1 MSKSV
6 EKNILVALDDGSGNI
21 AYSFVD
27 HDGQV
32 REGHQPSIIEKGVAF
47 DLGGISAS
55 AWEVESGNRYTV
67 RKSSSNP
74 ENTCYREYQI
84 SEANRVL
91 VHDTLADA
99 GLGGVNCIIG
109 CTIPTTQYYNKGDAH
124 NPINTALLQKK
135 KDSISEK
142 VTNVTGIRQQAI
154 VNKVVVFPEAIP
166 AYVYVALNAD
176 GSMNEEYEHDTKTLV
191 VDLGQFSNDLALI
204 GTKFQVLEYSTSE
217 NGVHKMINH
226 FHTLLNR
233 NAERLNLKASQAL
246 SASDLRTI
254 IDLGYIGSSSNADS
268 AIKARVDVTDLINEA
283 AGHLADIVF
292 SDIMKL
298 LDSNL
303 STLSRIVFVGGGAN
317 WLRSH
322 AEKWFHTVDIP
333 EQPEMAIVRGVILLL
348 TNQEAS

>member
-1 MSKSV
+1 MSIEV
-6 EKNILVALDDGSGNI
+6 KNHVLVALDDGSGNI

-27 HDGQV
+27 SDGTP

-47 DLGGISAS
+47 DLGGISGA

-91 VHDTLADA
+91 VHDTLAEA
-99 GLGGVNCIIG
+99 GLGGVNCVIG
-109 CTIPTTQYYNKGDAH
+109 CTIPTTQYYNKGDAQS
-124 NPINTALLQKK
+124 PINTALLQKK
-135 KDSISEK
+135 KDSITAK
-142 VTNVTGIRQQAI
+142 VTNITGTRQQAVI
-154 VNKVVVFPEAIP
+154 DKVVVFPEAIP

-176 GSMNEEYEHDTKTLV
+176 GTMRDEYENDIKTLV

-204 GTKFQVLEYSTSE
+204 GEHFQVLEYSTSE

-233 NAERLNLKASQAL
+233 NADRLNLKASQAL

-254 IDLGYIGSSSNADS
+254 IDLGYIGSSSS
-268 AIKARVDVTDLINEA
+268 AESAVKARIDVSDIINEA
-283 AGHLADIVF
+283 ASHLANLVF
-292 SDIMKL
+292 ADIMKL

-317 WLRSH
+317 WLREH
-322 AEKWFHTVDIP
+322 AAKWFHTIDIP
-333 EQPEMAIVRGVILLL
+333 EQPEMAIVRGVRLLL
-348 TNQEAS
+348 TNQEGA